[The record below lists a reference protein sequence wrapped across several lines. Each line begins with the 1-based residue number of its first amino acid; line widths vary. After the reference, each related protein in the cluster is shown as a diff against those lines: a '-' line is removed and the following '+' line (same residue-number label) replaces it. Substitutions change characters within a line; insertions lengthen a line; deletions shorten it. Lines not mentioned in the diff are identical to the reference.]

1 MVNEGLASLVFP
13 LFLPLIAYVGL
24 RGAKEMVPELSD
36 GLRLTAFIA
45 APMIC
50 SFCVR
55 STTLQLVSMK
65 CSQRA
70 RFLCGF
76 SILLLKMVAGQN
88 VEEIKVSVWQI
99 LSPFSNRNSTF
110 PRKGSIPKCNF
121 HEVPFRG

>member
-76 SILLLKMVAGQN
+76 SILLLKMVAG
-88 VEEIKVSVWQI
+88 
-99 LSPFSNRNSTF
+99 
-110 PRKGSIPKCNF
+110 
-121 HEVPFRG
+121 

>member
-88 VEEIKVSVWQI
+88 VEEIKVSV
-99 LSPFSNRNSTF
+99 LPDFEF
-110 PRKGSIPKCNF
+110 F
-121 HEVPFRG
+121 F

>member
-76 SILLLKMVAGQN
+76 SIRLLKMVAGQN
-88 VEEIKVSVWQI
+88 VEEGIKVSV
-99 LSPFSNRNSTF
+99 LPDFESF
-110 PRKGSIPKCNF
+110 PN
-121 HEVPFRG
+121 